1 MANNSPIFDEPYK
14 GLQVNYCVSTECE
27 NFGISD
33 PTLYQDVKNDQN
45 LNIYF
50 CPKCGSYPQKID
62 NKAVYQSVQYQKQHH
77 GLKIISCPNEQ
88 CGSHGFAVHTHMEK
102 YRSFGKTNT
111 LKQRYQCRECK
122 CVFTDRFSGINAD
135 LERQCALFYGMKYN
149 QGVRNLC
156 SLEGITPKAFYTHQR
171 NMVDRLKYLA
181 HVEEYQFFNTA
192 NECHLATS
200 SRYIDKSRGAI
211 IVASLHNQS
220 GYVLG
225 FDTNISKN
233 FDKSCLLNKPDS
245 KRRVRVSSNEG
256 KGDLMSQVLAGYD
269 EIMSRTNYLDPTS
282 NGTVENRKL
291 SGLTQPYLC
300 SFAHALVMHRKLK
313 LKSNRYYFV
322 EQETMLRNAFINA
335 SLDKLKTQGA
345 QLFYY
350 KESPEKMEWFDK
362 ERLHVKNIGW
372 WQDKW
377 GFVAMPVGTKGAC
390 HIKGNNLTL
399 DKWKTLI
406 VETSFD
412 DVTRYLDLS
421 SVFLRTL
428 INTVNHQSIND
439 WLHIFT
445 AYYNY
450 CIPKKN
456 GKTPAQL
463 MGFTDRPMGLS
474 ELLSGE
480 HIIRAR

>member
-1 MANNSPIFDEPYK
+1 MAHNSPIFDEPYK
-14 GLQVNYCVSTECE
+14 GIQVNYCVSAECE

-33 PTLYQDVKNDQN
+33 PALYQDVKNDQN

-62 NKAVYQSVQYQKQHH
+62 NKAVYQSVQHQKQYH
-77 GLKIISCPNEQ
+77 GLKVISCPHEQ
-88 CGSHGFAVHTHMEK
+88 CGSHGFAVHTHMDK
-102 YRSFGKTNT
+102 YRSFGKTNA
-111 LKQRYQCRECK
+111 LKKRYQCRECK
-122 CVFTDRFSGINAD
+122 CVFTDRFSGINTH
-135 LERQCALFYGMKYN
+135 LELQSALFYGMKYN

-156 SLEGITPKAFYTHQR
+156 TLEGITPKAFYTHQR
-171 NMVDRLKYLA
+171 DMVDRLKYLA
-181 HVEEYQFFNTA
+181 HVKEYQFFNTTD
-192 NECHLATS
+192 ECHLATGY
-200 SRYIDKSRGAI
+200 RYINKASGAI
-211 IVASLHNQS
+211 IVASVHNQS

-225 FDTNISKN
+225 FDTNISKKI
-233 FDKSCLLNKPDS
+233 DKSCLLDKPKS
-245 KRRVRVSSNEG
+245 KRRVRVSPIEE
-256 KGDLMSQVLAGYD
+256 KGDLMSLILAGYD
-269 EIMSRTNYLDPTS
+269 EIMSRTNYLDPAS
-282 NGTVENRKL
+282 NGTVMDRKPL
-291 SGLTQPYLC
+291 ELTQPYLC

-313 LKSNRYYFV
+313 YKSQLYYFV

-335 SLDKLKTQGA
+335 SLGKLKTQGA

-350 KESPEKMEWFDK
+350 KESIEKMEWFDK
-362 ERLHVKNIGW
+362 DRLHVKNVGW

-377 GFVAMPVGTKGAC
+377 GFVAMPDGTKGAC
-390 HIKGNNLTL
+390 HIKGNGLTL
-399 DKWKTLI
+399 EKWKDLT
-406 VETSFD
+406 VETSLN

-421 SVFLRTL
+421 SSFLRTL
-428 INTVNHQSIND
+428 VNTVNHQSIND

-463 MGFTDRPMGLS
+463 MGFTDRAMGLS

-480 HIIRAR
+480 YTIRAR